1 MEKFPK
7 SERLCSRKAI
17 GSLFSD
23 GNTLFHHPFRLLW
36 TGSGEEGRAASA
48 RIAIS
53 VPRKKFR
60 KASDRNHI
68 KRLIRES
75 YRRNKGIVLDSLEAS
90 GSNIDIMIIYVS
102 DRLYDY
108 DHIDLKL
115 KEILK
120 ELVTAYENC

>member
-1 MEKFPK
+1 MEKFHK

-17 GSLFSD
+17 GRLFSD
-23 GNTLFHHPFRLLW
+23 GNTLFYYPFRLLW
-36 TGSGEEGRAASA
+36 SESGEDAGVSA

-53 VPRKKFR
+53 VPRKRFK
-60 KASDRNHI
+60 KASERNRI

-75 YRRNKGIVLDSLEAS
+75 YRRNKGIVLESLEAS

-102 DRLYDY
+102 ERMYAY

-115 KEILK
+115 RKILK
-120 ELVTAYENC
+120 ELVTAHENC